1 MKNGVPQLHT
11 SSISANIEDDDAITP
26 KAPRGRRSDL
36 TEKDLDEFVL
46 SFSEVMISEHLE

>member
-11 SSISANIEDDDAITP
+11 SSISENIEDDDAITP

-36 TEKDLDEFVL
+36 TEKDLPP
-46 SFSEVMISEHLE
+46 